1 MRLAMPIWCSI
12 MRQGDLFGNEIAG
25 ALPVAGLRLVEDA
38 ITTRD
43 EAALVHR
50 IDAAPLAP
58 FRFQRWEGKR
68 LTAHYGRAYDH
79 ERGLQV
85 EADPLPGWLLDL
97 RKRLAP
103 LFATAE
109 QDWVQ
114 ALLIRYDPGAGI
126 GWHRDRPIYGRIMGL
141 SLGAPAVM
149 RFRRRLS
156 ETAGT
161 GERTKFARASVTL
174 PPLSL
179 YLLDGAARQ
188 EWEHSIAPMD
198 VTRRS
203 ITFRTLR

>member
-1 MRLAMPIWCSI
+1 MCFDM
-12 MRQGDLFGNEIAG
+12 MRQGNLFANGSGG
-25 ALPVAGLRLVEDA
+25 APPLAGLRLVEDA
-38 ITTRD
+38 ITARM
-43 EAALVHR
+43 EAGLADR

-79 ERGLQV
+79 EKGVQV
-85 EADPLPGWLLDL
+85 EADPLPGWLLEL
-97 RKRLAP
+97 RATLAS
-103 LFATAE
+103 LLGTAE
-109 QDWVQ
+109 RDWAQ

-156 ETAGT
+156 AAPGE
-161 GERTKFARASVTL
+161 GERARFARLSVTL
-174 PPLSL
+174 PPRSL
-179 YLLDGAARQ
+179 YLLEGAARQ
-188 EWEHSIAPMD
+188 DWEHSIAPME